1 MKKFGFYLVIA
12 LAMSVCAFGQ
22 APAKPAT
29 RVELTTVEASQMQ
42 DFDVKIMTVLS
53 KYQKKM
59 APEMQKLQDQRK
71 AYLVK
76 LAADHPGYEWH
87 DSTGPADP
95 TGLRLIGSALPPAKP
110 IDKPAASQ

>member
-22 APAKPAT
+22 APAKP
-29 RVELTTVEASQMQ
+29 ELTTVEASQMQ
-42 DFDVKIMTVLS
+42 DFDVKIMAVLS

>member
-1 MKKFGFYLVIA
+1 MKKFGFYLILA
-12 LAMSVCAFGQ
+12 LACLPVCAFGQ

-59 APEMQKLQDQRK
+59 APEMQKLQDARK

-95 TGLRLIGSALPPAKP
+95 TGLRLIGSAPPA
-110 IDKPAASQ
+110 PAMATSKAY